1 MTSEHPFRSGFVTLV
16 GRPNAGK
23 STLVNA
29 LVGEKVSIVTSRP
42 QTTRHRIVGIRTRPD
57 SQIVF
62 MDTPG
67 LHANAR
73 KLINRTMNRA
83 AAGALADADVVLFVV
98 EAGPWRSGDEHVL
111 QRLATVAA
119 PVVLV
124 VNKVDL
130 ARPRAKLLP
139 LLEEWQQKRPF
150 AAIVPVSALT
160 GENLEQLVTLVLAQ
174 LPTGERF
181 YPGDMTTD
189 RGRDFRIGEILREKL
204 MAALEREVPYGLAVE
219 ITAVEDSP
227 TLTSID
233 ALIWVAKDSQ
243 RPIVV
248 GRGGATLKSIG
259 QAARLDLEQLLGKKV
274 FLQTHV
280 KVRRNWADDA
290 RALRQLGHEVGS

>member
-1 MTSEHPFRSGFVTLV
+1 MDAAVPGSLPVVALV
-16 GRPNAGK
+16 GRPNVGK

-29 LVGEKVSIVTSRP
+29 LVGEKVSIVTARP
-42 QTTRHRIVGIRTRPD
+42 QTTRHRILGIRSRGD

-62 MDTPG
+62 VDTPG

-83 AAGALADADVVLFVV
+83 ATSSLADADLVLFVI
-98 EAGPWRSGDEHVL
+98 EGSGWRGGDDHVL
-111 QRLATVAA
+111 ERLEGVAA

-124 VNKVDL
+124 VNKADL
-130 ARPRAKLLP
+130 ARPRDKLLP
-139 LLEEWQQKRPF
+139 LLEDCTRRREF
-150 AAIVPVSALT
+150 AAIVPVSALCA
-160 GENLEQLVTLVLAQ
+160 ENLDRLLELIVAR
-174 LPTGERF
+174 LPEGDRL
-181 YPGDMTTD
+181 YPEDMRTD

-219 ITAVEDSP
+219 IGAVEETPS
-227 TLTSID
+227 LVKID
-233 ALIWVAKDSQ
+233 ALILVAKESQ

-248 GRGGATLKSIG
+248 GRGGATLKVIG
-259 QAARLDLEQLLGKKV
+259 REARLDLERMLGRKV

-290 RALRQLGHEVGS
+290 RALGQLGYEIEP